1 MITEHNN
8 QFASDAD
15 MQVLPLWRME
25 LSETC
30 QQYSGL
36 PYWVIK
42 DPVAL
47 RYFRFTREE
56 YFIISH
62 LKKKCTVGELK
73 AAHLKEF
80 RGEVLTN
87 SDIGN
92 FISGLL
98 SKNLLNSTHE
108 DRDRLLYDARKKK
121 FQAKLKGQ
129 AISFMFFKI
138 PVYDPNELFDKTL
151 PYLKFIWT
159 KTFSC
164 IYIAL
169 FALAI
174 WLLMSRWSHFT
185 HMVAQDF
192 FTMYNAPLLITA
204 FYFSKVLHELG
215 HGYMCKYHGG
225 EVHQVGWLFMVFTP
239 FFYCNVTDSWTFTSK
254 YSRFIVTAA
263 GILTE
268 LFIAAV
274 ATIIWYFTDEGFAHG
289 LCFNLMVSCSI
300 ATVMFNLNPLLKY
313 DGYYMLM
320 DYIEVPNLRQRA
332 TAFVRNSFV
341 KYVMGGHSDDK
352 KEEHRYRFF
361 FPIYAF
367 CAFCY
372 QWFILISIL
381 FTVHHILESVN
392 LLWLARGLVTLA
404 ICTMFLLPL
413 WKFGKFLTMK
423 RESYGITQTR
433 LLSLLTIFVIAFFV
447 VVLWPMKQHV
457 TLNFI
462 LEPARY
468 EYVRTQIDG
477 LLTFNE
483 RVKADAQIA
492 VHQDDVINLAT
503 MENFQLTLE
512 DKKVDELLQQAQI
525 RLAKVNERS
534 LGTVRDIVQEQ
545 VKKLM
550 NDQKRIDEKISQ
562 LKIAAPFSGTIL
574 NNKSDIKAL
583 NHRYLSR
590 GTPLMMLGDTTKL
603 VAKVWVPEA
612 QLGRIFDGVDLS
624 QPQQQP
630 KSEFMLYAFPKS
642 KDHFFGKVI
651 SYNKHREESMGLFGE
666 KLALS
671 NKVGG
676 EVGTEYDPITE
687 QEKPIES
694 VYEITI
700 AIDQAS
706 LPKSA
711 RPYLSG
717 RTRIQC
723 GYSTLFNWGWDSL
736 LQFIAPEIRL

>member
-1 MITEHNN
+1 MITETNN
-8 QFASDAD
+8 QFTSDAD
-15 MQVLPLWRME
+15 MQSLPLWRME
-25 LSETC
+25 LTETC

-62 LKKKCTVGELK
+62 LKKPCTVGELK

-87 SDIGN
+87 RDIGN
-92 FISGLL
+92 FVSGLL
-98 SKNLLNSTHE
+98 TKNLLNSTHE
-108 DRDRLLYDARKKK
+108 DRDRLLYMARKRK
-121 FQAKLKGQ
+121 FEAKLKGQ

-138 PVYDPNELFDKTL
+138 PVYDPDDLFNKTI
-151 PYLKFIWT
+151 PYLKFVWG
-159 KTFSC
+159 KTFSF

-169 FALAI
+169 IVLAI

-192 FTMYNAPLLITA
+192 FTMYNAPLLIAA

-215 HGYMCKYHGG
+215 HGYMCKHHGG

-254 YSRFIVTAA
+254 YARFMVTAA

-268 LFIAAV
+268 LFIAAI
-274 ATIIWYFTDEGFAHG
+274 ATIIWYFTDIGFGHS

-300 ATVMFNLNPLLKY
+300 ATIMFNLNPLLKY

-332 TAFVRNSFV
+332 TSFVRNSFV
-341 KYVMGGHSDDK
+341 KLVMGGHSDEK
-352 KEEHRYRFF
+352 KEEHRYRYF
-361 FPIYAF
+361 FPVYAF

-372 QWFILISIL
+372 QWFILVSIL

-392 LLWLARGLVTLA
+392 LLWLARGMVTFS
-404 ICTMFLLPL
+404 ICTMFILPL

-423 RESYGITQTR
+423 QEAYGITQTR
-433 LLSLLTIFVIAFFV
+433 LLGLLATIVIAFFV
-447 VVLWPMKQHV
+447 IVLWPMKQHV

-462 LEPARY
+462 LEPQKY
-468 EYVRTQIDG
+468 EYVRTQVDG
-477 LLTFNE
+477 LVTLND
-483 RVKADAQIA
+483 RVKADAKVE
-492 VHQDDVINLAT
+492 VHQNDVINLAT
-503 MENFQLTLE
+503 LDNFELILE
-512 DKKVDELLQQAQI
+512 KKQVAQMLVQAQI
-525 RLAKVNERS
+525 QYAKVNDRS
-534 LGTVRDIVQEQ
+534 LGAVRDIMREQ
-545 VKKLM
+545 VEKLM
-550 NDQKRIDEKISQ
+550 NDQKRIDEKLSQ
-562 LKIAAPFSGTIL
+562 LKITAPFSGTVL
-574 NNKSDIKAL
+574 SKQSEIKAF
-583 NHRYLSR
+583 NHRFVPR
-590 GTPLMMLGDTTKL
+590 GTPLLMLGDTSKL

-612 QLGRIFDGVDLS
+612 QLGRIFDGVDLTE
-624 QPQQQP
+624 PAQQP
-630 KSEFMLYAFPKS
+630 VSEFMLYAFPKS
-642 KDHFFGKVI
+642 KDHFYGKVI
-651 SYNKHREESMGLFGE
+651 AYNKHQEESMGLFGE
-666 KLALS
+666 KLAFS

-676 EVGTEYDPITE
+676 EVSTEYDPLTE
-687 QEKPIES
+687 QEIPLES

-700 AIDQAS
+700 ALDHET
-706 LPKSA
+706 LPKSV

-723 GYSTLFNWGWDSL
+723 GYSTLFSWGWNSL
-736 LQFIAPEIRL
+736 LQLIAPEIRL